1 MKIVLFSTIPE
12 ELLPTDSDTVSPKIK
27 VLEDVKLSKDQYHL
41 FFLCITKPFC
51 ISEKCR
57 GGGTR
62 HAIGQLLDDK
72 YGSELE
78 WTDINIRVE
87 DIHDEEM
94 FYDCHQ
100 FDEKIIKKVC
110 LSYDTLIKAP
120 CIDDECHDNDW
131 VGIVD
136 TWKELLNSKKRPDK
150 LLQKEPGLEQF
161 ILALD
166 EDDIYSAWE

>member
-12 ELLPTDSDTVSPKIK
+12 ELLPTDSDTVSLKIK
-27 VLEDVKLSKDQYHL
+27 VLEDVKLSKDQYQ
-41 FFLCITKPFC
+41 
-51 ISEKCR
+51 
-57 GGGTR
+57 
-62 HAIGQLLDDK
+62 GQLLDDK

-94 FYDCHQ
+94 FYDCPQ